1 MQRKDA
7 GVMDC
12 PKCHLTRTNGSLECP
27 RCGLIFSKYH
37 PRQESQPPEENIHV
51 DYGVIPEKSS
61 LPRQLWD
68 IFFEVELTTNP
79 FFFLGR
85 ALVFVILLIWGGK
98 FIFSSPADARIMNG
112 FWHLVNTPFHEAG
125 HIIFR
130 LFGTLITSLGG
141 SLFQLLMPFICGS
154 VLLIKTRDAFGA
166 SVCLW
171 WMAENFMDISPYIND
186 ARSLSLPLLGGNTG
200 QTSPYG
206 FHDWELILTETG
218 LLRYDH
224 SIALAAHILGAILMS
239 LALTWAAFL
248 LYKQYRNM
256 KD

>member
-1 MQRKDA
+1 
-7 GVMDC
+7 VEC
-12 PKCHLTRTNGSLECP
+12 PKCHLIQTDGSQECP
-27 RCGLIFSKYH
+27 RCGLIFSKYR
-37 PRQESQPPEENIHV
+37 PRQAAQSSDEIAHVNEEARQER
-51 DYGVIPEKSS
+51 IP
-61 LPRQLWD
+61 LPRQLWN

-85 ALVFVILLIWGGK
+85 MLIFVILLVWGGK
-98 FIFSSPADARIMNG
+98 FIFSSPADAGIMNG

-141 SLFQLLMPFICGS
+141 SLFQVLMPFICGS

-171 WMAENFMDISPYIND
+171 WMAENFMDLAPYIND
-186 ARSLSLPLLGGNTG
+186 ARRLTLPLLGGNTG

-206 FHDWELILTETG
+206 FHDWEFILTETG

-239 LALTWAAFL
+239 LALAWAAFL

-256 KD
+256 QD